1 MNNQPCDLWPKKES
15 MTMGVDSG
23 DSFRWSL
30 GRAQKQPEEVQSGE
44 SGRAL

>member
-1 MNNQPCDLWPKKES
+1 MNDQPCDLQPKKES
-15 MTMGVDSG
+15 MTMGVDGG

-44 SGRAL
+44 RGRAS

>member
-1 MNNQPCDLWPKKES
+1 MNDQPCDLRPKES